1 MTAEIRHL
9 ETPPGPSRMATPQ
22 LRTLVVC
29 DIADS
34 TALVE
39 RMGDQNAAN
48 IIRKH
53 DRLARALIEQHR
65 GREID
70 KTDGFLLLFER
81 PVQAAAFALDYQR
94 GLKHLSAAEGVVVR
108 ARVGIHMGD
117 VVIWENA
124 PEDVAR
130 GAKPIEVEGLVKP
143 VAARLAQLAR
153 PQQILMSSAAA
164 GIAHR
169 AEGELGAASRR
180 VHWKDH
186 GKYSFKG
193 LPEALDVVE
202 VGEDDVAPLHAPKS
216 GRTAKRVLP
225 WWRRPLTLAA
235 EAAMLAIAI
244 GVSAWFLLQSPPT
257 LAFSARDWVVVGN
270 VQNHTNQ
277 QQLGTPLDAAFKIG
291 LEQSQY
297 VNVIPDMQV
306 DNALKR
312 MEKPVGTPVNRS
324 IGSDIAMREG
334 ARALILPSLAQ
345 VGGRVQISAEVIDPH
360 TGVTV
365 YSDSTQADSEQQIL
379 PATDKLLGKLRSRLG
394 ESLASIE
401 KTSMPLQQITTG
413 NLDAL
418 RAFSKAEETL
428 GRGKIE
434 DGVLLLNEALRLDP
448 NFALAWARLATI
460 QNAYLNDPR
469 ASYASLQ
476 KAEANRDRLSAR
488 ERLAVD
494 ATVGQYQNAD
504 KWVANWQTAAQL
516 YPDYSSAQQ
525 NLGVGLWWYQ
535 HKLKESIPHLRAVA
549 ESNNPMRG
557 ISWVSLGAV
566 ETELGDYKAAK
577 EDMRRGLKLI
587 AVLPHFED
595 VAPDLAQRDYTA
607 VLARLDAAP
616 SALPA
621 SIQAEK
627 EVRYAAVAIDR
638 GQLDIA
644 KPYLDKAA
652 QYAAQAASKEQQ
664 ARVGLARVALAL
676 AQNSV
681 DAEMQLKTLIDSEI
695 MRLKTSG
702 QALDGSA
709 PLHLAIAAMLAARHG
724 QPGWARAAL
733 DASREVSLD
742 HGYYDRAALW
752 RTADC
757 ETQYISAPKDRI
769 ACLEKLV
776 DGREYFQ
783 THVALML
790 AYRADGDA
798 ANAHAQAQWLDAHR
812 GQAVAEL
819 ENEPGLIPN
828 LLALRQAQ

>member
-1 MTAEIRHL
+1 
-9 ETPPGPSRMATPQ
+9 
-22 LRTLVVC
+22 
-29 DIADS
+29 
-34 TALVE
+34 
-39 RMGDQNAAN
+39 
-48 IIRKH
+48 
-53 DRLARALIEQHR
+53 
-65 GREID
+65 
-70 KTDGFLLLFER
+70 
-81 PVQAAAFALDYQR
+81 
-94 GLKHLSAAEGVVVR
+94 
-108 ARVGIHMGD
+108 
-117 VVIWENA
+117 
-124 PEDVAR
+124 
-130 GAKPIEVEGLVKP
+130 
-143 VAARLAQLAR
+143 LAR

-169 AEGELGAASRR
+169 AEGELDANASRQ

-193 LPEALDVVE
+193 LPEPLDVVE
-202 VGEDDVAPLHAPKS
+202 VGENDIAPLHAPKS
-216 GRTAKRVLP
+216 GRTAKKILP
-225 WWRRPLTLAA
+225 WWRRPLTLAG
-235 EAAMLAIAI
+235 EAAMLLVAI
-244 GVSAWFLLQSPPT
+244 GVGAWFVLQSPPT
-257 LAFSARDWVVVGN
+257 LAFAARDWVVVGN

-277 QQLGTPLDAAFKIG
+277 NQLGAPLDAAFKIG

-312 MEKPVGTPVNRS
+312 MEKPAGTLVNRT

-365 YSDSTQADSEQQIL
+365 YSDSTQADNEAQIL
-379 PATDKLLGKLRSRLG
+379 PSTDKLLGKLRSRLG
-394 ESLASIE
+394 ESLASIQ

-413 NLDAL
+413 NMDAL
-418 RAFSKAEETL
+418 RAFSKAEEML
-428 GRGKIE
+428 GRGKVE

-448 NFALAWARLATI
+448 DFGLAWARLATI
-460 QNAYLNDPR
+460 QNAWLNDPR

-494 ATVGQYQNAD
+494 ATIGQYQDAD
-504 KWVANWQTAAQL
+504 KWVANWQTAVQL

-525 NLGVGLWWYQ
+525 NLGLGLWWYQ
-535 HKLKESIPHLRAVA
+535 HKLKEAVPHFKAVA
-549 ESNNPMRG
+549 ESNNPMRSL
-557 ISWVSLGAV
+557 SWISLGAV
-566 ETELGDYKAAK
+566 ETELGNYKVAK
-577 EDMRRGLKLI
+577 ADMQKGLKLV

-595 VAPDLAQRDYTA
+595 VAPDLAQRDYAA

-616 SALPA
+616 AALPA

-627 EVRYAAVAIDR
+627 ELRYAAVAIDR
-638 GQLDIA
+638 GQLDVA
-644 KPYLDKAA
+644 GPYIDKAA
-652 QYAAQAASKEQQ
+652 RFATQAASREQQ
-664 ARVGLARVALAL
+664 ARVELARVAFAL
-676 AQNSV
+676 AQKSG
-681 DAEMQLKTLIDSEI
+681 DAGTQLKGLIDSEI
-695 MRLKTSG
+695 ERLKASG

-709 PLHLAIAAMLAARHG
+709 PIHLAIAAMLAARHG
-724 QPGWARAAL
+724 RPEWAREAL
-733 DASREVSLD
+733 DASREASLD

-757 ETQYISAPKDRI
+757 ETQHISAPKDRI
-769 ACLEKLV
+769 ACLARLV

-783 THVALML
+783 TRVALML

-798 ANAHAQAQWLDAHR
+798 ANARAQAQWLAAHR

-828 LLALRQAQ
+828 LLALRQASASTSGPAALGSPEF